1 MDAPGVSV
9 YNLHM
14 PPAISIIVC
23 SRKGPSFALHERNLR
38 KTVGTASCE
47 YIRIDNRDNR
57 YSLSA
62 AYNEGVRRS
71 RGGIAVFVHE
81 DVFFMEG
88 GWGEKLVGKFKDPT
102 IGLVG
107 VAGTEY
113 LFADEP
119 GWVAAGRPFIH
130 GHVIHELENGEVY
143 NLTVFSWEKEDI
155 DVVAVDGLFFAV
167 RKELFGTVGFD
178 ETVFDGF
185 HFYDIDLCMQIRRTH
200 RCIVT
205 WDLLV
210 KHQSGGSF
218 DEHWKRYALRFIAK
232 YRSELPASCAATV
245 PDRTRRI
252 PFENYNL
259 KNRAP
264 QVTIV

>member
-1 MDAPGVSV
+1 
-9 YNLHM
+9 M
-14 PPAISIIVC
+14 PPLVSIIVC
-23 SRKGPSFALHERNLR
+23 SRKGPSSSLHECNLR
-38 KTVGTASCE
+38 KTVGAVPCE

-71 RGGIAVFVHE
+71 RGSIAAFVHE

-88 GWGEKLVGKFKDPT
+88 GWGEKLVKKFIDPT

-113 LFADEP
+113 LFADNP
-119 GWVAAGRPFIH
+119 GWVAAGRPYIH
-130 GHVIHELENGEVY
+130 GHVIHELDNGKVY
-143 NLTVFSWEKEDI
+143 HLTVFLWDDADAE
-155 DVVAVDGLFFAV
+155 VVAVDGLFFAV
-167 RKELFGTVGFD
+167 RHELFNTIRFD
-178 ETVFDGF
+178 DKVFDGF

-218 DEHWKRYALRFIAK
+218 DDHWKRYALRFMEK

-252 PFENYNL
+252 PFENLDL
-259 KNRAP
+259 KGKAP
-264 QVTIV
+264 QVTIA